1 MGTASAT
8 FSARHARARAV
19 VRSALVSHFGLDN
32 PDGSRS
38 SLRQATVQVAD
49 KVYSIPTVRN
59 GQMPEGPD
67 AIEAAEAAG
76 RDKVPSYTNHDE
88 GEARSGQICTTY
100 GQRRAGLFRAAPRPG
115 PAADPD
121 DAADRQGLGR
131 GDRTT
136 EGHRRRTGRA
146 SDAARRCIAGAAGS
160 ASDADRAGG
169 ASDADNR
176 NLS

>member
-1 MGTASAT
+1 MPGPELSFDRRWSPTSAWT
-8 FSARHARARAV
+8 IRMPRARACA
-19 VRSALVSHFGLDN
+19 R
-32 PDGSRS
+32 
-38 SLRQATVQVAD
+38 ATVQVGD

-59 GQMPEGPD
+59 GQILEGPD
-67 AIEAAEAAG
+67 AIKAAEAVAWG
-76 RDKVPSYTNHDE
+76 KFPSYANHDE

-100 GQRRAGLFRAAPRPG
+100 GQRRAGLFRAAARPG

-131 GDRTT
+131 DDRTT
-136 EGHRRRTGRA
+136 KGRRRRTGRA

-160 ASDADRAGG
+160 APDADRAGG
-169 ASDADNR
+169 ASGADNR